1 MEDKHFTRDL
11 INHNQKQIEFFEG
24 RKKRKHKKQHYVESI
39 SKDCESEYYI
49 PQKRKPKKKMVK
61 FERSYNEDENDYNNI
76 DRGVENSKERENLDE
91 DDSNYLK

>member
-1 MEDKHFTRDL
+1 
-11 INHNQKQIEFFEG
+11 
-24 RKKRKHKKQHYVESI
+24 
-39 SKDCESEYYI
+39 
-49 PQKRKPKKKMVK
+49 MVK